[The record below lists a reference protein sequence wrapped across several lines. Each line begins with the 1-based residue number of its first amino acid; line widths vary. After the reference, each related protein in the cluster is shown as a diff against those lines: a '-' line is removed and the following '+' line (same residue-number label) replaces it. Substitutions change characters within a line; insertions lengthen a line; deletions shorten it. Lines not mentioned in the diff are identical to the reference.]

1 MNERKQFERLKFRMD
16 FLSEV

>member
-1 MNERKQFERLKFRMD
+1 MNERKQFKRLKFRMD